1 MVGVRMVRHI
11 AQWLGL
17 EWFVI
22 LHNGWGQNGSSYC
35 TLVGVRMVRHIAQ
48 WLGLEWLSILH
59 NGWGQ
64 NGSSYCPMVEVRMVS
79 DPRSF
84 YTDPDPT

>member
-48 WLGLEWLSILH
+48 WLGLEWLSISQWLGSEWFVILP
-59 NGWGQ
+59 NG
-64 NGSSYCPMVEVRMVS
+64 
-79 DPRSF
+79 
-84 YTDPDPT
+84 